1 MAFFTPAMIMA
12 LTAAGTGVGGLALNA
27 SRSGAQPQQQSA
39 LAGDALRNA
48 TANQQNQ
55 ALVQALINQR
65 SVAGT
70 TDSSGST
77 TRYDPAT
84 NQWISTLGKLPQ
96 AAQTAADQAGI
107 SRNTTDLRQAQFA
120 NAQSAQRAALA
131 GAGADA
137 ARRNFESFRPMGQDE
152 LVGLLQQQATNASNA
167 TFRPLVA
174 DTLRTFARTG
184 TAAGPV
190 LGQIGKDSA
199 ANLRD
204 SLIDAQIKGMT
215 GVDQINASKRGDL
228 ASAATTS
235 ASLATPQFGYSGI
248 NPSTYSQTMSQL
260 LAGRAQ
266 NSAIAPAYGASA
278 ANSAAKETNDAYGV
292 AAKAVPDP
300 NFGTQQ
306 GINGLQQL
314 GSLTGKGGAINDL
327 VSAISKY
334 NSPSSTSYTLPGDA
348 GSVKAMNEMFG
359 YPTNAG

>member
-1 MAFFTPAMIMA
+1 MAFSATMA
-12 LTAAGTGVGGLALNA
+12 AITAASALGSTGLAL
-27 SRSGAQPQQQSA
+27 SQSGKQPQQQYGLQEA
-39 LAGDALRNA
+39 ALRNA

-77 TRYDPAT
+77 MRYDPAT

-107 SRNTTDLRQAQFA
+107 SRDTTDLRQAQFA

-137 ARRNFESFRPMGQDE
+137 ARRNLESFRPMGQDE

-228 ASAATTS
+228 ASAATTG
-235 ASLATPQFGYSGI
+235 ASLATPQFSYSGI

-278 ANSAAKETNDAYGV
+278 ANTAAKETNDAYGV

-300 NFGTQQ
+300 NFGTAQTMQ
-306 GINGLQQL
+306 GLKDL
-314 GSLTGKGGAINDL
+314 GTATSKGGAINTLYD
-327 VSAISKY
+327 AISKY
-334 NSPSSTSYTLPGDA
+334 NSPSTLAPYTLPGDA
-348 GSVKAMNEMFG
+348 GSVQAMNQMFG
-359 YPTNAG
+359 F